1 VITLSVPLALFLAG
15 FLLSFGATFGVIVF
29 ALLMARYEGPPEPG
43 ALTLEEA
50 LAGRERIIDAEKVRW
65 N

>member
-1 VITLSVPLALFLAG
+1 VITLAWPLALFLAG
-15 FLLSFGATFGVIVF
+15 FLLSTGATFGVIIF
-29 ALLMARYEGPPEPG
+29 ALLVARSEELVEAG
-43 ALTLEEA
+43 ALTLDEA